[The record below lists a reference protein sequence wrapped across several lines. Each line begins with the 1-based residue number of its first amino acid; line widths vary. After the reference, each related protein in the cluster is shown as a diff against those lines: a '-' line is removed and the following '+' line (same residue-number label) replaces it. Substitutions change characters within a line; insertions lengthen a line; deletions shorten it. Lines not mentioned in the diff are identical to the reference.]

1 LEQNKRLN
9 QPSERL
15 LKGKGAEEREKFTR
29 SYGRAKTVLAE
40 INGYATNQVVT
51 MSKNMDSPQNFETP
65 NWQYL
70 NAWQSGYRHA
80 MRITQDLT
88 RTK

>member
-1 LEQNKRLN
+1 VENNKKPN
-9 QPSERL
+9 SPSERL
-15 LKGKGAEEREKFTR
+15 LKGKGQEEREKFTR
-29 SYGRAKTVLAE
+29 SYSRAKTVLNE
-40 INGYATNQVVT
+40 INKYATQQVVH

-80 MRITQDLT
+80 MRVTQDLT
-88 RTK
+88 RT